1 MTAALWV
8 MIGGLVAEVIMG
20 VVAVTALLVGGD
32 EDGDGQ

>member
-1 MTAALWV
+1 MTTALWV

-32 EDGDGQ
+32 EDGDEQ